1 MVDGFWANLVLHSLP
16 SDAEDWRGSE
26 IHRGAVRMS
35 PILYRDVRIH
45 NGRLPGGVDS
55 RNEISIYRTKYWDYG
70 PVINAEPT
78 WTAIREW

>member
-1 MVDGFWANLVLHSLP
+1 
-16 SDAEDWRGSE
+16 
-26 IHRGAVRMS
+26 MS

-70 PVINAEPT
+70 PVTDAEQT